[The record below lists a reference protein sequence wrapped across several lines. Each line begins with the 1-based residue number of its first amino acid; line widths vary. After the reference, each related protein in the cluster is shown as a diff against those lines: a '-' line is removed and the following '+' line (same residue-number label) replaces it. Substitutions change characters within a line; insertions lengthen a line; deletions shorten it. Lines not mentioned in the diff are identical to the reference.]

1 MISHTEENYLK
12 AIYKIAEKDKKPAGT
27 NAIAN
32 EMETSAA
39 SVTDMIKRLSEKG
52 LINYQKYKGV
62 SLSNQGFKI
71 ATSLIRKHRLWETFL
86 VEKLGFTWDKV
97 HDIAEQLE
105 HIKSEELIIKL
116 DQYLDHP
123 KFDPHGD
130 PIPNAD
136 GKFTLRAQIQLSQLR
151 KGDVAVVIGVK
162 DHENEFLRYLNT
174 KSINLGTE
182 LKIVERITYD
192 KSMNVTIGKEDHI
205 LSEKVTKQILVKKMN

>member
-27 NAIAN
+27 NAIAQ
-32 EMETSAA
+32 EMDTSAA
-39 SVTDMIKRLSEKG
+39 SVTDMVKRLSEKG

-62 SLSNQGFKI
+62 SLSNQGSKI

-116 DQYLDHP
+116 DHYLDHP

-151 KGDVAVVIGVK
+151 KGDEAMVIGVK
-162 DHENEFLRYLNT
+162 DHENEFLRYLT
-174 KSINLGTE
+174 AKSINLGTE
-182 LKIVERITYD
+182 LKILERISYD
-192 KSMNVTIGKEDHI
+192 KSMNVNIDGQDHI
-205 LSEKVTKQILVKKMN
+205 LSEKVTKQILVKKTN